1 MRQKRS
7 SQIALGGIFSALCLV
22 LMFMTGLVPFATYA
36 LPALAGA
43 MLVAV
48 VIEIGSKMAVLAYIG
63 VSILSVFVVPDREAA
78 MMFLVFFGYY
88 PILKEKMESIPSRMA
103 EYALKLGLFNATIV
117 AGYAVMTTLL
127 GIPLLSDS
135 AAEFGKY
142 AVLVLLFFGNVV
154 FLLYDY
160 ALTRYISVY
169 VKWFKPR
176 FLRR

>member
-1 MRQKRS
+1 
-7 SQIALGGIFSALCLV
+7 
-22 LMFMTGLVPFATYA
+22 MFLTGLVPFATYA

-48 VIEIGSKMAVLAYIG
+48 VIEIGSKMALLAYVS
-63 VSILSVFVVPDREAA
+63 VSILSVFIVPDREAA
-78 MMFLVFFGYY
+78 MMFIVFFGYY
-88 PILKEKMESIPSRMA
+88 PILKEKLESIPSRVI

-117 AGYAVMTTLL
+117 AGYAVMTYVL
-127 GIPLLSDS
+127 GIPLLSDG
-135 AAEFGKY
+135 AEEFGKY
-142 AVLVLLFFGNVV
+142 AVPILLFSGNVV
-154 FLLYDY
+154 FCVYDY

>member
-22 LMFMTGLVPFATYA
+22 LMFLTGLVPFATYA

-48 VIEIGSKMAVLAYIG
+48 VIEIGSKMAILAYIS
-63 VSILSVFVVPDREAA
+63 VSILSLFVVPDREAA
-78 MMFLVFFGYY
+78 MMFIVFFGYY
-88 PILKEKMESIPSRMA
+88 PILKEKLESIPSRIL
-103 EYALKLGLFNATIV
+103 EYVLKLGLFNATIV
-117 AGYAVMTTLL
+117 AGYAVMTYLL
-127 GIPLLSDS
+127 GIPLLTEG
-135 AAEFGKY
+135 AEDFGKY
-142 AVLVLLFFGNVV
+142 TIFILLLSGNVV
-154 FLLYDY
+154 FFIYDY